1 MTVSSE
7 TYKVTYSGDGST
19 TSYSTSFS
27 FASNDEVTVTHVN
40 AAKTRTAWTAGS
52 QYNIT
57 GAGTGNAGTVT
68 VVTSPSDYT
77 VASGEKLV
85 IQLKP
90 DFTQPTELPRGGTI
104 SPADTLEPM
113 HDSRVRQMLRLKDDL
128 DRSMKVPI
136 EETSG
141 PQLPLTADRASKILA
156 FDSSGDVAMQSA
168 VVLPTSLTASNYIR
182 VNSGATDYE
191 MRTPAEVRTDIS
203 AQTLDATL
211 TALAAYNTNGVL
223 TQTSSDTFTGRTIT
237 GTSNA
242 ITVSNGDGVS
252 GNPTLSLPTDVN
264 MTNLTLSGN
273 LTVNGTTVT
282 NDATNTE
289 IKDPLIEMNSGAGS
303 NANDLGL
310 IMERGSTGDN
320 IFVGWDESADEFVAG
335 LTTGTGSSTGDL
347 TIAGYANAKFG
358 NVSMAQ
364 LTATSGTL
372 AGITSFAMSSG
383 ATITDGVLDQ
393 DTMSSNSAVA
403 LATQQSIKA
412 YVDNNAPENGVK
424 FTFETAT
431 ADSDQGAG
439 KIWLNNGT
447 ASSATV
453 LYVDDVEA
461 GGVSVNSWVDTW
473 DDVSNAVARG
483 YVYIASYGTTNA
495 LLVYKVTGAVTSAT
509 TYSKVAVSHVLTVG
523 TIADGDSVG
532 LTFIPSGADGS
543 GDLTA
548 ANNLS
553 DVSNAATAR
562 SNLGLA
568 IGTNV
573 QAHDADTAKTDVEQ
587 TWTKQQRPLTAALT
601 FNATQ
606 TWDCDAAQDATLT
619 LTNNVTAFS
628 APTNQVAGSYY
639 SLRVNNGSGPY
650 SISGWNAVF
659 KFPGG
664 TDPTSTAT
672 ASAIDLYVFR
682 SDGTNMELIGLSQ
695 DVK

>member
-7 TYKVTYSGDGST
+7 TNKVTFAGDGAT

-40 AAKTRTAWTAGS
+40 AAKTRTEWTAGS

-77 VASGEKLV
+77 VASGETLV

-90 DFTQPTELPRGGTI
+90 DFTQPTDLPRGGTI

-113 HDSRVRQMLRLKDDL
+113 HDSRVRQMLRLKDEL

-141 PQLPLTADRASKILA
+141 PALPLVADRASKVLA
-156 FDSSGDVAMQSA
+156 FDSSGDVEMASA
-168 VVLPTSLTASNYIR
+168 VALPTSLTALNYIR
-182 VNSGATDYE
+182 ANSGATDYE
-191 MRTPAEVRTDIS
+191 MRTPTEVRTDIS
-203 AQTLDATL
+203 AQPLDATL

-223 TQTSSDTFTGRTIT
+223 TQTSADTFTGRTIT

-242 ITVSNGDGVS
+242 ITVANGNGVS

-273 LTVNGTTVT
+273 LTVNGTTIT

-289 IKDPLIEMNSGAGS
+289 IKDPLIEINSGAGS
-303 NANDLGL
+303 NANDLGM

-320 IFVGWDESADEFVAG
+320 IFVGWDESADEFVAA
-335 LTTGTGSSTGDL
+335 TTTATGTSTGNL
-347 TIAGYANAKFG
+347 TIAGYANAQFA

-372 AGITSFAMSSG
+372 AGITSFGMSAG
-383 ATITDGVLDQ
+383 ATITAGVLDE

-412 YVDNNAPENGVK
+412 YVDSNAPENGVK

-439 KIWLNNGT
+439 KVWLNHAT

-461 GGVSVNSWVDTW
+461 GGVSVNAWVDTW
-473 DDVSNAVARG
+473 DDISNAVAKC
-483 YVYIASYGTTNA
+483 YVYIASYGSTNA
-495 LLVYKVTGAVTSAT
+495 LLVYKVTGSVTSAT
-509 TYSKVAVSHVLTVG
+509 TYSKVAVTHVLTVG
-523 TIADGDSVG
+523 TISDGDSVG
-532 LTFIPSGADGS
+532 LTFVPSGGDGAGS
-543 GDLTA
+543 GDLLA
-548 ANNLS
+548 SNNLS
-553 DVSNAATAR
+553 DVANAATSLA
-562 SNLGLA
+562 NLGGTTESNAVALA
-568 IGTNV
+568 I
-573 QAHDADTAKTDVEQ
+573 
-587 TWTKQQRPLTAALT
+587 AL
-601 FNATQ
+601 
-606 TWDCDAAQDATLT
+606 
-619 LTNNVTAFS
+619 
-628 APTNQVAGSYY
+628 G
-639 SLRVNNGSGPY
+639 
-650 SISGWNAVF
+650 
-659 KFPGG
+659 
-664 TDPTSTAT
+664 
-672 ASAIDLYVFR
+672 
-682 SDGTNMELIGLSQ
+682 
-695 DVK
+695 